1 MEGPSKLM
9 CDHERR
15 DRGTVDYNRMPDDE
29 LYLLL
34 ARRRP
39 DVAAVAEKIDDHN
52 RQTVIAFLRVG

>member
-1 MEGPSKLM
+1 M